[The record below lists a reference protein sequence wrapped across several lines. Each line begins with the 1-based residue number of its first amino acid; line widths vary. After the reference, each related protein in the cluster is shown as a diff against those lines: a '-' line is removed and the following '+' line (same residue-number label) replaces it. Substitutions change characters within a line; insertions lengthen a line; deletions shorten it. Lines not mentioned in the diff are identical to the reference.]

1 MLETDDQ
8 TVREREET
16 IQRYRFQEAVQVALL
31 WGSVLIGSAV
41 MLVSGT
47 FAAIQWQVIDSL
59 TEAGGVLGGLVP
71 LPWEMYAQAIAYTA
85 AAVIGLVTPLV
96 VVSRLPYALPRRPGA
111 FATIFFLAMLLGTVI
126 VIIGIR
132 T

>member
-47 FAAIQWQVIDSL
+47 LAAIQW
-59 TEAGGVLGGLVP
+59 EAMDIVTDDPVLGALNIS
-71 LPWEMYAQAIAYTA
+71 LPWETYAQAIAYTV
-85 AAVIGLVTPLV
+85 AAVIGFITPPV
-96 VVSRLPYALPRRPGA
+96 VVTRLSHALPRRPGA
-111 FATIFFLAMLLGTVI
+111 FATIFFLAMLAGTLI